1 MKALELRA
9 RDRAHALS
17 PGQSFWF
24 GVQKAW
30 ERFWYPPTQAFD
42 LGFGRF
48 LFFAWVLYSTWRR
61 DFVVWGDLP
70 IELFY
75 PLPFMRLINYPV
87 ASAATVEILQN
98 IWRLSLILGCIGFLT
113 RISALVAC
121 LLTLYLWT
129 LMYGFSQE
137 AHGSIPLIFAM
148 FVLAA
153 SRSADSFSIDSFLFR
168 SRRKPTGAS
177 PNYGWPTRLICC
189 VYVLMFFGSAVTK
202 LINSGIEWGLYALTN
217 IFYQF
222 RFWADPRVVAI
233 IDFFLNHLP
242 MKVVGMSA
250 LLLELAA
257 PLALIPG
264 LTRVIVLPAL
274 IIMQLIIFEVMG
286 LDFRPTFGLIPFFIP
301 WSALRKV
308 LARQGRLLRGRFR
321 EAGFDDGCR

>member
-1 MKALELRA
+1 MKAPELRA
-9 RDRAHALS
+9 RDRTRALS
-17 PGQSFWF
+17 PVQSFWL
-24 GVQKAW
+24 GVQRAW
-30 ERFWYPPTQAFD
+30 ERFWYPPTQPFD

-48 LFFAWVLYSTWRR
+48 LFFAWVLYTTGRR
-61 DFVVWGDLP
+61 DFAIWGDLP

-98 IWRLSLILGCIGFLT
+98 IWRLSLIFGCIGFLT

-148 FVLAA
+148 FVLAV

-222 RFWADPRVVAI
+222 RFRASPRAVAI

-242 MKVVGMSA
+242 MKVVGMST

-257 PLALIPG
+257 PLALFPG
-264 LTRVIVLPAL
+264 WPRVIVLPAL
-274 IIMQLIIFEVMG
+274 IIMQLMIFEVMG

-301 WSALRKV
+301 WSALRQV
-308 LARQGRLLRGRFR
+308 LARKARSWRDGFR
-321 EAGFDDGCR
+321 EVRFGDGR